1 MKSIQQK
8 ILSHEAIFA
17 ADMLVSVAAT
27 AVSFDLT
34 NYYSFFELSQRLV
47 SRLTLMMVFL
57 SAISFCIMKGRRG
70 VLSHSKLSDAW
81 RLFVAAL
88 LKNVFLILI
97 VLIFSVKGYVVM
109 FGSQLFLFVLL
120 DVLIT
125 FVGLLG
131 VRILALKIYDSVSRH

>member
-27 AVSFDLT
+27 AVSFGLT

-57 SAISFCIMKGRRG
+57 SAISFCIMKNSRG

-88 LKNVFLILI
+88 LKNGFFALI
-97 VLIFSVKGYVVM
+97 VLIFSLKGFVVM

-131 VRILALKIYDSVSRH
+131 VRILALKISDSVSRH

>member
-17 ADMLVSVAAT
+17 ADLLVSVAAT
-27 AVSFDLT
+27 AVSFGLT
-34 NYYSFFELSQRLV
+34 NYYSFFELGQRLV
-47 SRLTLMMVFL
+47 SRLTLMVVFL
-57 SAISFCIMKGRRG
+57 STISFYIMKISRG
-70 VLSHSKLSDAW
+70 VSSNSKLNDAW

-88 LKNVFLILI
+88 LENFFLILT
-97 VLIFSVKGYVVM
+97 VLIFSLKGYVVM

-125 FVGLLG
+125 FTGLVC
-131 VRILALKIYDSVSRH
+131 VRILALKIYDSLAKH